1 MRDPCKLMITQE
13 GRFAQPHNQADLLS
27 NKTTQQE
34 HETCPPHKK
43 KTTWWHEAHILPSK
57 LSKLMTPWVVN
68 LSAHVKTV
76 I

>member
-1 MRDPCKLMITQE
+1 MSSPQ
-13 GRFAQPHNQADLLS
+13 
-27 NKTTQQE
+27 
-34 HETCPPHKK
+34 K

-57 LSKLMTPWVVN
+57 LSKLMTPWVVK